1 MTNLTALFF
10 PDICRMTAINAET
23 RERLFVLWLVLSAF
37 GIMFAVLS
45 WAQEAELLPSSSE
58 MGAMKGALAL
68 LSGLVLYGLVAH
80 NMAGGPGDN

>member
-1 MTNLTALFF
+1 
-10 PDICRMTAINAET
+10 
-23 RERLFVLWLVLSAF
+23 VLWLILSAF

-45 WAQEAELLPSSSE
+45 WAQEAHLIPPSSE

-68 LSGLVLYGLVAH
+68 LSGLALYGLVAH

>member
-10 PDICRMTAINAET
+10 PVICRMTIINAET

-37 GIMFAVLS
+37 GIMFVVLP
-45 WAQEAELLPSSSE
+45 WAQEAGLLPSSSE
-58 MGAMKGALAL
+58 MGAMKEPLAL
-68 LSGLVLYGLVAH
+68 LSGLALYGLVAH

>member
-1 MTNLTALFF
+1 MST
-10 PDICRMTAINAET
+10 IRSES

-45 WAQEAELLPSSSE
+45 WAQEAELIPPSSE
-58 MGAMKGALAL
+58 MGSMKGALAL
-68 LSGLVLYGLVAH
+68 LSGLALYGLVAH